1 MSSSQL
7 AKPTFEQFLEQLRAA
22 GFEVSRQDGG
32 RARVEHG
39 RCAAVLERTP
49 EGAVRFAEHP
59 GYVLGQFIAHL
70 EDRGFQKYLRTPER
84 TVPAL
89 AEHLK
94 QIHDFTERLKA
105 ALGLESLYN
114 ESLGT
119 VSDRY
124 LYDRLEG
131 REGPRHSKHH
141 H

>member
-1 MSSSQL
+1 MSASQF
-7 AKPTFEQFLEQLRAA
+7 AKPTFEQFLEKLRAA

-39 RCAAVLERTP
+39 RCAAVLECTP
-49 EGAVRFAEHP
+49 EGQARFAEGP
-59 GYVLGQFIAHL
+59 GYVVGQFIAHL

-84 TVPAL
+84 AMPAL

-94 QIHDFTERLKA
+94 QIHDFSEGLKA
-105 ALGLESLYN
+105 TFGLESLYN

-131 REGPRHSKHH
+131 REGPRHSKPRH
-141 H
+141 